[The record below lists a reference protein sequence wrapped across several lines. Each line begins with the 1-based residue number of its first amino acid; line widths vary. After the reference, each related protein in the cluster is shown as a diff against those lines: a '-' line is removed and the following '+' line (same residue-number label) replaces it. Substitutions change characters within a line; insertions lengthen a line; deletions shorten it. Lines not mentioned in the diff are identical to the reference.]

1 MVGLTAAGDFTTI
14 VLFCLHRDRFTM
26 LSAVGVIPA
35 RYGSSRL
42 PGKPLADLHGKPL
55 LYYVYRRAS
64 RARTLN
70 QVLIATDDER
80 IYRTAADFGAQVI
93 MTKQTHRSGTDRIAE
108 AAGQIEADLI
118 VNIQGDEPLIDFTA
132 IDQAV
137 ELLMRNPDADMATLQ
152 SPISTFE
159 ELWNPNV
166 VKVVTDQYG
175 NALYFSR
182 SPIPFIRMKSSTV
195 LNPAKGLEE
204 RPELLKEFHRHIGLY
219 VYRRDFLLRF
229 TKWAPTRL
237 ELLEDLEQ
245 LRALEHGAKIK
256 VEDSQTSI
264 TGIDTPEDLE
274 KIRKLVGNNPGL
286 LET

>member
-1 MVGLTAAGDFTTI
+1 
-14 VLFCLHRDRFTM
+14 M

-42 PGKPLADLHGKPL
+42 PGKPLAELQGKPL

-70 QVLIATDDER
+70 EVLIATDDER
-80 IYRTAADFGAQVI
+80 IFAAAKGFGARVV
-93 MTKQTHRSGTDRIAE
+93 MTRGDHRSGTDRIAE
-108 AAGQIEADLI
+108 VADRLDADLI

-137 ELLMRNPDADMATLQ
+137 ESLQSEREADMATLKTSLLQ
-152 SPISTFE
+152 TD

-166 VKVVTDQYG
+166 VKVVTDINHY
-175 NALYFSR
+175 ALYFSR
-182 SPIPFIRMKSSTV
+182 SPVPYVRSLFPEGSDPK
-195 LNPAKGLEE
+195 EE
-204 RPELLKEFHRHIGLY
+204 LQRKPELLRMFYRHIGLY
-219 VYRRDFLLRF
+219 VYRRNFLLRF
-229 TKWAPTRL
+229 TRWSPTPL
-237 ELLEDLEQ
+237 ELSEDLEQ
-245 LRALEHGAKIK
+245 LRALEHGARIK
-256 VEDSQTSI
+256 VIQSDLSI

-274 KIRKLVGNNPGL
+274 RIRKLVGNNPGL

>member
-1 MVGLTAAGDFTTI
+1 
-14 VLFCLHRDRFTM
+14 M

-80 IYRTAADFGAQVI
+80 IYRAARDFGATVM
-93 MTKQTHRSGTDRIAE
+93 MTSGNHRSGTDRIAE
-108 AAGQIEADLI
+108 VAEKIEADLI
-118 VNIQGDEPLIDFTA
+118 VNIQGDEPLIDFAA

-137 ELLMRNPDADMATLQ
+137 ELLSKDADADMATLQ
-152 SPISTFE
+152 TPVRTSE

-166 VKVVTDQYG
+166 VKVVADLHGY
-175 NALYFSR
+175 AMYFSR
-182 SPIPFIRMKSSTV
+182 SPVPFIRS
-195 LNPAKGLEE
+195 GIDE
-204 RPELLKEFHRHIGLY
+204 RPELLREFYRHIGLY
-219 VYRRDFLLRF
+219 VYRREFLLRL
-229 TKWAPTRL
+229 TKWPPTRL

-256 VEDSQTSI
+256 VESWQTSI

-274 KIRKLVGNNPGL
+274 RIRKLVGSNPGL